1 MTGVD
6 GAELGSQGDQ
16 LAQLRRLIGFLPAG
30 IIEADACDRVQF
42 ANDRVCEMLAC
53 DRTDLT
59 GCRIAELITCQSR
72 ADYAEALVA
81 LRDGSENVSLELSF
95 RREDQSALHVSCA
108 ISAQRSAAGALT
120 GCALV
125 LIDISKRVNAER
137 TARQN
142 EARLRQILDNTV
154 ALIGIME
161 PDGTLI
167 EANKPA
173 LTAGGLERA
182 DVIGRKFW
190 DCYWWS
196 HDAEA
201 RAKLQSAVAAA
212 AAGELQRYDATVRM
226 AGDAHVDIDFMLS
239 PVTNDDGQVEL
250 LVPSG
255 FEITDRKRHEEQ
267 LALVMREVNH
277 RSKNLLAVVQSMLR
291 QMRPVELRQF
301 VRDFSDRLRAL
312 SACQDLLLTTSDDS
326 LPLADVVRTQM
337 LHFGELPTQRLR
349 ITGPEMRVAPE
360 IAQNLGMAFYELATN
375 AAKYG
380 ALSDTEGQVQ
390 VFWTLDPDPEQSEG
404 ERFSLCWRES
414 GGPVVTPPEGSGFG
428 SVVLKDMLAMTLN
441 AEIEMAF
448 PPDGVIWTLTC
459 PASAI
464 SPKRG

>member
-6 GAELGSQGDQ
+6 GANLGSQGDQ

-30 IIEADACDRVQF
+30 IIETDACDRVQF
-42 ANDRVCEMLAC
+42 VNDRICDMLAC
-53 DRTDLT
+53 DRTDLAA
-59 GCRIAELITCQSR
+59 CRFQDLITSQSR
-72 ADYAEALVA
+72 DDYAAALAA
-81 LRDGSENVSLELSF
+81 LREGHENVSLELGF
-95 RREDQSALHVSCA
+95 RREDRTALHVSCA
-108 ISAQRSAAGALT
+108 ISAQRCANGALT
-120 GCALV
+120 GCAMV

-173 LTAGGLERA
+173 LTAGGIERE

-196 HDAEA
+196 HDADA
-201 RAKLQSAVAAA
+201 RAKLQIAIAGA

-226 AGDAHVDIDFMLS
+226 ADDARVDIDFMLS
-239 PVTNDDGQVEL
+239 PVIGDEGQVEL

-312 SACQDLLLTTSDDS
+312 SACQDLLLTTADDC
-326 LPLADVVRTQM
+326 LPLVDIVRTQM
-337 LHFGELPTQRLR
+337 LHFGELPKARLSLSGPDLR
-349 ITGPEMRVAPE
+349 ISPE

-380 ALSDTEGQVQ
+380 ALSDAKGQVQ
-390 VFWTLDPDPEQSEG
+390 VFWTLDTPSEDDS
-404 ERFSLCWRES
+404 ERRFSLCWRET
-414 GGPVVTPPEGSGFG
+414 GGPVVSPPQQSGFG
-428 SVVLKDMLAMTLN
+428 SIVLKEMLAMTLN
-441 AEIEMAF
+441 AQIEMAF

-459 PASAI
+459 PARAI
-464 SPKRG
+464 SEKCA